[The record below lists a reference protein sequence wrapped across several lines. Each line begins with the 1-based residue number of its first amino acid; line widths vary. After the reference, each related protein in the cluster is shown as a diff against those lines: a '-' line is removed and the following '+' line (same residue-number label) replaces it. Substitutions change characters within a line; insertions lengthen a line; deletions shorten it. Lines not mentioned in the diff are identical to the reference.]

1 MLTILVSA
9 FVISLLATT
18 LVIRFRHLHE
28 RFTAD
33 SDLGGVQKFHAS
45 PVPRIGGVPVFLG
58 LIAGVGIIHMKWP
71 NFEAWLLLVAAL
83 PAWLAGLMEDM
94 TKRVGPMPRL
104 LATFVAALLGFWLIK
119 AGLQR
124 LGIPGVDDMLRQY
137 WVLSLLFTIVAVG
150 GVAHALNIID
160 GYNGLAGMV
169 AIMTF
174 AVLGY
179 VAFKVGDKVLWGL
192 CVASIGA
199 VAGFLVLNFP
209 RGLIFFGD
217 GGAYVV
223 GFLIAEISVLL
234 VTRNPAVSPWFPML
248 LVVYPVFETLFS
260 MYRKKFLR
268 NMSPSMPDGL
278 HLHMLVYKRMVRW
291 MVGSKE
297 AKHMTRRNS
306 LTSPYLWALSCV
318 AMVPAAIFWNNTP
331 VLAAFVVL
339 FILLY
344 LCLYKMIIRFKVPG
358 WMVLHK
364 RRSDK

>member
-1 MLTILVSA
+1 MLTILVCA
-9 FVISLLATT
+9 FIVSFLATA

-58 LIAGVGIIHMKWP
+58 LLAGVGIVNLKWP
-71 NFEAWLLLVAAL
+71 TFGAWLMLVAAL
-83 PAWLAGLMEDM
+83 PAWLAGLLEDM

-104 LATFVAALLGFWLIK
+104 LATFVAAFLGFWLLK
-119 AGLQR
+119 AGLHR
-124 LGIPGVDDMLRQY
+124 LGIPGVDEVLRQY
-137 WVLSLLFTIVAVG
+137 WILSLLFTVVAVG

-169 AIMTF
+169 AILTF
-174 AVLGY
+174 LVLGY
-179 VAFKVGDKVLWGL
+179 VAYKVGDQVLWGI
-192 CVASIGA
+192 CIAASGA

-217 GGAYVV
+217 GGAYMV

-234 VTRNPAVSPWFPML
+234 VTRNPQVSPWFPML
-248 LVVYPVFETLFS
+248 LVIYPVFETLFS

-278 HLHMLVYKRMVRW
+278 HLHMLVYKRLVRW

-297 AKHMTRRNS
+297 ARHITSRNS
-306 LTSPYLWALSCV
+306 LTSPYLWVLSCV
-318 AMVPAAIFWNNTP
+318 AVVPAAIFWDNTP

-339 FILLY
+339 FIALY
-344 LCLYKMIIRFKVPG
+344 LGVYRMIIRFKVPR
-358 WMVLHK
+358 WMVLR
-364 RRSDK
+364 RRSRH